1 MTKKM
6 TIVATAFAASLTLGA
21 TAQAGCLGG
30 AVVGGVGGHF
40 VHHPVLGAVGGC
52 LVGHHLAVVKKRQM
66 RLAGQTQTT
75 QATRTE
81 VRR

>member
-1 MTKKM
+1 MNKLA
-6 TIVATAFAASLTLGA
+6 VAAVLATSLTLGG

-40 VHHPVLGAVGGC
+40 VHHPILGAVGGC
-52 LVGHHLAVVKKRQM
+52 VVGHHMAVVKKRQM
-66 RLAGQTQTT
+66 RLARQTQTT
-75 QATRTE
+75 QVTQTG

>member
-1 MTKKM
+1 MKK
-6 TIVATAFAASLTLGA
+6 IALTAAALAVSCTLGGA
-21 TAQAGCLGG
+21 AQAGCLGG

-52 LVGHHLAVVKKRQM
+52 IVGHHLAVVKKRQM
-66 RLAGQTQTT
+66 RPAGQTQTT
-75 QATRTE
+75 QVSRTE

>member
-1 MTKKM
+1 MKTLALM
-6 TIVATAFAASLTLGA
+6 ATLAASLALSG

-40 VHHPVLGAVGGC
+40 AHHPVLGAAAGC
-52 LVGHHLAVVKKRQM
+52 VVGHHLAVVKKRQM
-66 RLAGQTQTT
+66 RLARQTQTT
-75 QATRTE
+75 QVTRTD